1 MSENYTM
8 DPKLIAEMR
17 FRLEQECKKPAEM
30 RDYALISELTDAIYH
45 AMSEDDIS
53 EITKNGLIKLNV
65 RREKYEKQIRKMR
78 WSKAAG
84 VIAACAVLAF
94 GMNAWTMRVWGMN
107 PLQVL
112 YEIIPGGIQ
121 MNPTEF
127 EPEKEIRLSVSEDDP
142 YGIRTKCEEY
152 GFSPLT
158 PSYIPEDMKL
168 VDLSGIDEKN
178 YKHLSF
184 TFKTGEKYVGIDYG
198 YILDQEMY
206 NNTTIGLPSDKY
218 NIHTEEIDG
227 QTVLISWEDQIFR
240 AEFCSNCVIYDFLC
254 KKIDYNTAYHILL
267 SYFE

>member
-1 MSENYTM
+1 M
-8 DPKLIAEMR
+8 DPELIAEMR
-17 FRLEQECKKPAEM
+17 FRLEQECKKPVEM

-45 AMSEDDIS
+45 AMSEDDIG
-53 EITKNGLIKLNV
+53 EITKNGLIKLNA
-65 RREKYEKQIRKMR
+65 RREKYEKHLRKMR

-84 VIAACAVLAF
+84 AIAACAVLAF
-94 GMNAWTMRVWGMN
+94 GLNAWTMRVWGMN

-127 EPEKEIRLSVSEDDP
+127 EPEKEIQLSVSEDDP

-184 TFKTGEKYVGIDYG
+184 TFKTGEKYVGIDYD

-218 NIHTEEIDG
+218 NIYTEEIEG
-227 QTVLISWEDQIFR
+227 RTVLISWEDQILRVKFCD
-240 AEFCSNCVIYDFLC
+240 EFVVYGLSC
-254 KKIDYNTAYHILL
+254 KKIDYNTAYRILL